1 MLCLD
6 PAGFGARNVERNPFM
21 GNLCIVGLQWGD
33 EGKGKIVDALAG
45 DFDLVVR
52 YQGGSNAGHSVVVN
66 GQKFVL
72 HLLPSGILRPGK
84 LCVIANGVV
93 VDPPLLLQEMDE
105 LMRRGVEISDNLAI
119 SDRAHLVLP
128 YHKELEKLQ
137 EADPSRNKIGT
148 TGRGIGPCYVDK
160 AARMGIRVGDM
171 LAPVAFERKLR
182 VNIDQKNRLFE
193 FLYHA
198 PAMSGE
204 RIVEEYLDYAQR
216 LRPRICDTV
225 ALLAEAQAQDKRIL
239 FEGAQGALLDLD
251 FGTYPYITSSSASAG
266 GAVTGTGVSPKAI
279 GRILGVMK
287 AYTTRVGEGP
297 FPTELNDDIGRRLR
311 ERGGEF
317 GATTGRPR
325 RCGWCDLVGVRYTA
339 AICGVDSIAMTKLDV
354 LTGLETIS
362 VATEYRYN
370 EMAVAR
376 FPAGAEMLANCRPV
390 YRTFAGWKEDLSRC
404 RKFSDLPPNA
414 RAYVAALEEMLGLPV
429 ESISVGSGRDD
440 LCQALRASRS

>member
-1 MLCLD
+1 M
-6 PAGFGARNVERNPFM
+6 N
-21 GNLCIVGLQWGD
+21 NLCIVGLQWGD
-33 EGKGKIVDALAG
+33 EGKGKIVDALAN

-52 YQGGSNAGHSVVVN
+52 YQGGSNAGHTVVIN

-105 LMRRGVEISDNLAI
+105 LIRRGVKISDNLAI
-119 SDRAHLVLP
+119 SDRAHVVLP
-128 YHKELEKLQ
+128 YHKELDRLQ

-160 AARMGIRVGDM
+160 AARTGIRVGDM
-171 LAPVAFERKLR
+171 LDRATFERKLR
-182 VNIDQKNRLFE
+182 ANIAQKNRLFE
-193 FLYHA
+193 ALYHA
-198 PAMSGE
+198 PTISCE
-204 RIVEEYLDYAQR
+204 RILEEYLGYAER
-216 LRPRICDTV
+216 LRPLVRDTV
-225 ALLAEAQAQDKRIL
+225 ALLTDAQAKGQRIL
-239 FEGAQGALLDLD
+239 FEGAQGALLDVD

-266 GAVTGTGVSPKAI
+266 GVAIGTGVPPKTI
-279 GRILGVMK
+279 GRILGIMK

-297 FPTELNDDIGRRLR
+297 FPTELNDDIGRQLR

-325 RCGWCDLVGVRYTA
+325 RCGWCDVVAVRHTV
-339 AICGVDSIAMTKLDV
+339 AISGVDSIAMTKLDV
-354 LTGLETIS
+354 LSGLDTIS

-370 EMAVAR
+370 DAAIVR
-376 FPAGAEMLANCRPV
+376 FPASIEVLMKCHAV

-404 RKFSDLPPNA
+404 RTFSDLPANA
-414 RAYVAALEEMLGLPV
+414 RSYVTALEEMLGVPV

-440 LCQALRASRS
+440 CVRR